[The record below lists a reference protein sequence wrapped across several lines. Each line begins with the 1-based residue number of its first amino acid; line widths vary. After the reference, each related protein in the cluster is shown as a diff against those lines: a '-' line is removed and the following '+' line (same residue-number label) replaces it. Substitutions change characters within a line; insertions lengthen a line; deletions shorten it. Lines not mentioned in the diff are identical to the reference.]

1 MSQPILV
8 KDHASQERGN
18 RQTNTP
24 WNIVV
29 IVADTLRR
37 DHLGAYGNQW
47 IQTPNLNRFASE
59 SVTFTNAYPECLPTI
74 PTRRTLHTGRR
85 AFPFRNYRPIPWD
98 NVYIPGWQPMSSEET
113 TIAET
118 LVLQEYHTGF
128 FADVPHYFI
137 PGMNFTRGFRQWAY
151 VRGQAED
158 RYGATN
164 HADEELLARYRGNKD
179 LIKAHL
185 VNVQPQQPEG
195 TWPTARTFK
204 SAIAFVEQN
213 YNRTPFHLYVDSF
226 TPHETWEAPIH
237 YYDLYG
243 SRDVREPICL
253 VAPYGP
259 ISKNPEIEERLTSI
273 KANYAGL
280 VTLVDAW
287 FGQLINTIDRLG
299 LKENTLVVFLSDYGT
314 NFGENA
320 DRITGKPANYM
331 YPGTM
336 NIPMLIRHP
345 LAKGAGLVSH
355 ELVYTLDIPATVIA
369 AAGITSKG
377 KIEGQS
383 LLPIV
388 EDRSGFESRDYLTC
402 RYGNSVWYRDAQN
415 WYFSQV
421 DFQSPRLFDLE
432 TDPMC
437 QHDIAESANEHI
449 DKAQE
454 YILADASGDLP
465 FYTNTRTTD
474 ALGRP
479 EFIET

>member
-1 MSQPILV
+1 M
-8 KDHASQERGN
+8 
-18 RQTNTP
+18 
-24 WNIVV
+24 
-29 IVADTLRR
+29 
-37 DHLGAYGNQW
+37 
-47 IQTPNLNRFASE
+47 
-59 SVTFTNAYPECLPTI
+59 
-74 PTRRTLHTGRR
+74 
-85 AFPFRNYRPIPWD
+85 
-98 NVYIPGWQPMSSEET
+98 
-113 TIAET
+113 
-118 LVLQEYHTGF
+118 
-128 FADVPHYFI
+128 
-137 PGMNFTRGFRQWAY
+137 
-151 VRGQAED
+151 
-158 RYGATN
+158 
-164 HADEELLARYRGNKD
+164 
-179 LIKAHL
+179 
-185 VNVQPQQPEG
+185 
-195 TWPTARTFK
+195 
-204 SAIAFVEQN
+204 
-213 YNRTPFHLYVDSF
+213 
-226 TPHETWEAPIH
+226 
-237 YYDLYG
+237 
-243 SRDVREPICL
+243 
-253 VAPYGP
+253 
-259 ISKNPEIEERLTSI
+259 TSI

-299 LKENTLVVFLSDYGT
+299 LKENTLVVFLSDHGT

-345 LAKGAGLVSH
+345 LAKGAGLVSR

-415 WYFSQV
+415 WYFSQA